1 MKGRKLWHLA
11 VALVLIY
18 LGAFYMGWVDFDSAD
33 EILGIGAIVAGALV
47 LIDQ

>member
-18 LGAFYMGWVDFDSAD
+18 LGAFYMGWVDFDRSSASAP
-33 EILGIGAIVAGALV
+33 LSPVRSF
-47 LIDQ
+47 